1 MPIAEI
7 LRGSELAQVAAG
19 AGLGLAVV
27 AAFAV
32 GLRATIQSSES
43 WQRGEVARS
52 FALGALAGLAL
63 LAAVAGTVY
72 GLAEIAEDSPLAG

>member
-7 LRGSELAQVAAG
+7 LRGSELVQVAVG
-19 AGLGLAVV
+19 AGLGLAVI
-27 AAFAV
+27 AAFAI

-43 WQRGEVARS
+43 WRRGEAARS
-52 FALGALAGLAL
+52 VALGALGGAAL

-72 GLAEIAEDSPLAG
+72 GLAVIAEDSPLG

>member
-7 LRGSELAQVAAG
+7 LRGSELAQVAVG
-19 AGLGLAVV
+19 AGLGLAVI
-27 AAFAV
+27 AAFAI

-43 WQRGEVARS
+43 WQRGEAARGV
-52 FALGALAGLAL
+52 ALGALAGVAL

-72 GLAEIAEDSPLAG
+72 GLAVIAQDSPLG

>member
-7 LRGSELAQVAAG
+7 LRGSELVQVAVG
-19 AGLGLAVV
+19 AGLGLAVI

-43 WQRGEVARS
+43 WERGQRARS
-52 FALGALAGLAL
+52 VALGALAGVAL
-63 LAAVAGTVY
+63 LAALGGTIY
-72 GLAEIAEDSPLAG
+72 GLVVIAGDGPLA